1 MLHFSGRGLQCALLA
16 AALLRAAPAPAAD
29 LHIGLSTDSS
39 AIDPHF
45 HALAPNFAVLTHI
58 FQPLVDFDAAQ
69 RPVPALAVAWKTI
82 DPLTW
87 EFELRKGVKWHDGSD
102 FTAEDVKFSLER
114 VPDVPN
120 SPASFAAYTR
130 LISGIQVLDSHTVR
144 LSTTRPH
151 PGMPVDLANVLIV
164 SKKHG
169 DGASTEDYNDGRAA
183 IGTGPYRFV
192 AWQRGDRLLL
202 ERNPAYWGAAPAW
215 DNVEIRYLTND
226 GARVAALLAGKV
238 QLIDAVPP
246 ADLSQLKQ
254 NKDIRLAS
262 TTSNRVIYLHMD
274 TGREARS
281 PFVTDHAGNTLEKNP
296 LRDPRV
302 RGAISRAI
310 NREAIVARVLDGQ
323 GMPAGQFLP
332 DGSFGASRK
341 LGPPKHDP
349 DGARKLLADAGYPNG
364 FGITLHAPSNRYVNG
379 ERIAEAVGE
388 MLGRVGIQTAVETM
402 PANLFFARGG
412 QLEFSFML
420 AGWSAPTGDVSS
432 PLRALVASFDPKKG
446 AGIANRGR
454 YANPALDAVLDKA
467 LETLDDGARE
477 KLLIEASE
485 IAMQDN
491 AVVPILFN
499 VNTWAMRDG
508 LNYEPRA
515 DDRTLAM
522 SVRPPKG

>member
-1 MLHFSGRGLQCALLA
+1 MRQFPGRGLRCALTA
-16 AALLRAAPAPAAD
+16 AALLFAGPAMAAD
-29 LHIGLSTDSS
+29 LRIGLSTDNS

-45 HALAPNFAVLTHI
+45 HALAPNFAVLTHV

-69 RPVPALAVAWKTI
+69 RPVPALAIAWKAI

-114 VPDVPN
+114 APDVPN

-130 LISGIQVLDSHTVR
+130 QISGIQIVGPHTVR
-144 LSTTRPH
+144 LSTAKPH
-151 PGMPVDLANVLIV
+151 AGMPADLAHVLIV
-164 SKKHG
+164 SKSRSE
-169 DGASTEDYNDGRAA
+169 GASTEDYNSGKAA

-202 ERNPAYWGAAPAW
+202 ERNPGYWGGTPAW
-215 DNVEIRYLTND
+215 DRVEVRYLTND
-226 GARVAALLAGKV
+226 GARVAALLAGDV

-246 ADLSQLKQ
+246 ADIPQLKQ

-262 TTSNRVIYLHMD
+262 AVSNRVIYLHMD
-274 TGREARS
+274 TGREVRS
-281 PFVTDHAGNTLEKNP
+281 PFITDRAGISVEKNP

-310 NREAIVARVLDGQ
+310 NREAIVARVMEGQ
-323 GMPAGQFLP
+323 GVPAGQFLP
-332 DGSFGASRK
+332 DSFFGASKK

-379 ERIAEAVGE
+379 ERIAEAVAE
-388 MLGRVGIQTAVETM
+388 MLNRVGIQTAVETM
-402 PANLFFARGG
+402 PANLFFARGS
-412 QLEFSFML
+412 QLEFSFLL
-420 AGWSAPTGDVSS
+420 AGWGAGTGDVAS

-446 AGIANRGR
+446 MGVANRGR
-454 YANPALDAVLDKA
+454 YANPALDSVLDKA

-485 IAMQDN
+485 IAMQDH

-499 VNTWAMRDG
+499 VNIWAMRDG
-508 LNYEPRA
+508 LSYEPRA
-515 DDRTLAM
+515 DERTLAM